1 MVFHGRVDR
10 ALAARAVTI
19 ADPTWVLAQNT
30 TTPSTTASA
39 GSTET
44 PSTMIHVQQTVN
56 VHQPSVQ
63 QRTIGTQTDL
73 EVEL

>member
-19 ADPTWVLAQNT
+19 ADPTWVLAQNA

-39 GSTET
+39 GSTLT
-44 PSTMIHVQQTVN
+44 PPTIHVQQTVN
-56 VHQPSVQ
+56 VQQVGQVQ

-73 EVEL
+73 EVEQ